1 MVFGETMCPGLVLSP
16 QGFDC
21 GWNIGGVINILI
33 NVFIVCLVTQSCLTL
48 SSTMYCST
56 PGSSIHGDSP
66 GKSAGVDCHALLQ
79 GIFSTQGSNPDLP
92 HCRQILYHL
101 GHRGRPRTLEWVA
114 YPFSRGSSR
123 LRNRTRISCIAR
135 GFFTSWA
142 TRQAK
147 LEHRFR
153 NHAVKV

>member
-1 MVFGETMCPGLVLSP
+1 MIISSSIQKTIFIDIKQSSMVFGETMCPGLVLSP

-101 GHRGRPRTLEWVA
+101 SDQGNL
-114 YPFSRGSSR
+114 YP
-123 LRNRTRISCIAR
+123 LNLIP
-135 GFFTSWA
+135 
-142 TRQAK
+142 K
-147 LEHRFR
+147 KEHSTP
-153 NHAVKV
+153 KGQ

>member
-1 MVFGETMCPGLVLSP
+1 MIISSSIQKTIFIDIKQSSMVFGETMCPGLVLSP

-101 GHRGRPRTLEWVA
+101 SHRKAQEYWSG
-114 YPFSRGSSR
+114 
-123 LRNRTRISCIAR
+123 
-135 GFFTSWA
+135 
-142 TRQAK
+142 
-147 LEHRFR
+147 
-153 NHAVKV
+153 